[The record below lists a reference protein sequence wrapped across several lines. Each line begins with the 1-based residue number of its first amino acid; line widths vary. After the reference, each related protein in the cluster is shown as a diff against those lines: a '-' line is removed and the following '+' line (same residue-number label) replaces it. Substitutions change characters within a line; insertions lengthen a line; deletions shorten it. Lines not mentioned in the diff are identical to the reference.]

1 MIRVRTYET
10 TMIAKRAFIE
20 YCEHNAENIKVTKL
34 RGLWKYVPLVV
45 LKNNNII
52 LFMSYLTYDKWCKG
66 RTYYD
71 DFEQCYKRSGY
82 KISNELAEKE
92 L

>member
-1 MIRVRTYET
+1 VED
-10 TMIAKRAFIE
+10 
-20 YCEHNAENIKVTKL
+20 IKH
-34 RGLWKYVPLVV
+34 
-45 LKNNNII
+45 
-52 LFMSYLTYDKWCKG
+52 DKWCKG